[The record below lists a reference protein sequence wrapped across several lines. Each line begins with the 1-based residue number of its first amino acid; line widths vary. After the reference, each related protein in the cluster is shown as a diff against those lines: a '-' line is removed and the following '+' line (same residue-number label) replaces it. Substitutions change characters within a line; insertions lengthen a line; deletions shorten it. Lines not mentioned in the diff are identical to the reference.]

1 MSPDRRFAMTSRLIA
16 ATLLGLTCTACLHA
30 QPKAPINP
38 VVGSVEIVKVKD
50 GEFRFRI
57 KNMAGNTI
65 AASPEQMVLEKN
77 DDVKKVLQE
86 ILTILKASAPA
97 EDPESKEQ
105 FKDKESAY
113 SYRIK
118 NAKGVIVAAPPADLT
133 WKSRTEVLS
142 VYLQLKIILQTA
154 TPIEVPLHPQL
165 IGREITGAGSEEL
178 QNGDK

>member
-1 MSPDRRFAMTSRLIA
+1 MIA

-50 GEFRFRI
+50 GEFRYRI
-57 KNMAGNTI
+57 KNIAGNTI

-77 DDVKKVLQE
+77 DDVQKVLKE

-97 EDPESKEQ
+97 EDPESKAQ

-118 NAKGVIVAAPPADLT
+118 NSKGVIIAAPPADLH
-133 WKSRTEVLS
+133 WKSRAEVLA
-142 VYLQLKIILQTA
+142 VYLQLKLILQTT

-165 IGREITGAGSEEL
+165 IGREIS
-178 QNGDK
+178 GDSAEK